1 MAYRRSTALA
11 LLSDLA
17 FHFALVILYCFL
29 FPQSEERQEWLKEIR
44 QFCNR
49 IHLFTILKKGRLE
62 EKDLMRVLYERPL
75 GERSLYEMM
84 DLVFDEKEQLESP
97 VPRQDFLKQAELL
110 RQQLIPLYR
119 DLIREYLQPV
129 MQYQAGQCLQI
140 IQAHW
145 DYFVKRP

>member
-29 FPQSEERQEWLKEIR
+29 FPQSEERPSWLKEIR

-49 IHLFTILKKGRLE
+49 IHMLTILKTGRLE

-84 DLVFDEKEQLESP
+84 DIAFYEKEELASP
-97 VPRQDFLKQAELL
+97 VPRQDFRKQAEDL

-119 DLIREYLQPV
+119 DLIRVLLEPV
-129 MQYQAGQCLQI
+129 RQYPGSRCLQI

-145 DYFVKRP
+145 DYFVKES